1 MDADRSSTNVRVV
14 PDLGDE
20 LLIAIVRLEA
30 LLGSVAVGEIEDD
43 VGATSPVR
51 RREGAGRPADRG
63 RRGAAG
69 PSCCTSCRYAPLAT
83 LEHVPQILVVQ
94 RAYCN
99 LNAAVERYAA
109 VLGERP
115 LALVSCLSRTISLL
129 ALPWDDDQETRR
141 AGIGKTCDNG

>member
-1 MDADRSSTNVRVV
+1 MAGVV
-14 PDLGDE
+14 
-20 LLIAIVRLEA
+20 
-30 LLGSVAVGEIEDD
+30 
-43 VGATSPVR
+43 
-51 RREGAGRPADRG
+51 RPAQGRGDPQLVSGRLPRRGWPG
-63 RRGAAG
+63 RRL
-69 PSCCTSCRYAPLAT
+69 PLHFVPIPDAPFAT
-83 LEHVPQILVVQ
+83 LEHVLQILVVQ

-99 LNAAVERYAA
+99 LNAAVEGYAA